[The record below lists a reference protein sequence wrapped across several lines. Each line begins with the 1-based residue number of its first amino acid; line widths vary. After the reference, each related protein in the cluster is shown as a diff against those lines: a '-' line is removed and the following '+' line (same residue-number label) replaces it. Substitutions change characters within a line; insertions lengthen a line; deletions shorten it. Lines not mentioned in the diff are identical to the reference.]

1 MIRGG
6 IALLLTCFLPLEAAA
21 LDGQAVQATIVQAL
35 RAAGQDGVPVV
46 SPNRPYPSCAK
57 SLDVTPH
64 QGGWHAVQV
73 TCDGPGG
80 WSRVIRIEGGTAAP
94 RRPGVPED
102 QPQRP
107 ALVLAESL
115 PRGTVLEAGHLRE
128 AAIGARARGE
138 LVMSP
143 ETAIGRR
150 LKSNLGAGQ
159 PLLARHLEHDWQVVE
174 GGPVTIA
181 KDLGGIRIEAAGV
194 ALEPGQMGQ
203 DIRVTNAGSGEV
215 VHVTVTGR
223 NKVTVRP
230 NIR

>member
-6 IALLLTCFLPLEAAA
+6 IAVVLACLLPLDAVA
-21 LDGQAVQATIVQAL
+21 LDGQAVQAVIAQAL
-35 RAAGQDGVPVV
+35 RDAGQGGAPVV
-46 SPNRPYPSCAK
+46 SANRPYPPCMDPLNVA
-57 SLDVTPH
+57 PH
-64 QGGWHAVQV
+64 QGGWQAVQV
-73 TCDGPGG
+73 TCASPGG
-80 WSRVIRIEGGTAAP
+80 WNRVIRIEGGAAAP
-94 RRPGVPED
+94 RLPGVTD
-102 QPQRP
+102 DAPQRP
-107 ALVLAESL
+107 ALVLTESL
-115 PRGTVLEAGHLRE
+115 PRGTVLEATHLRE
-128 AAIGARARGE
+128 APIGARARGD

-159 PLLARHLEHDWQVVE
+159 PLLARHLEHDWQVDV

-181 KDLGGIRIEAAGV
+181 TDLGGIRIEAAGV

>member
-6 IALLLTCFLPLEAAA
+6 IALLLACLLPLNAVA
-21 LDGQAVQATIVQAL
+21 LDGQAVQARIAQAL
-35 RAAGQDGVPVV
+35 VDAGQGGAPVV
-46 SPNRPYPSCAK
+46 SANRPYPPCADP
-57 SLDVTPH
+57 LDVAPH
-64 QGGWHAVQV
+64 QGGWQAVQV
-73 TCDGPGG
+73 TCAGPGG
-80 WSRVIRIEGGTAAP
+80 WSRVIRIEGGIAAP
-94 RRPGVPED
+94 RLPGVPED

-115 PRGTVLEAGHLRE
+115 PRGTVLDAGHLRE
-128 AAIGARARGE
+128 APIGARARGD
-138 LVMSP
+138 LVVSLDS
-143 ETAIGRR
+143 AIGRR

-159 PLLARHLEHDWQVVE
+159 PLLARHLEHDWQVAE

-181 KDLGGIRIEAAGV
+181 TNLGGIRIEAAGV
-194 ALEPGQMGQ
+194 ALEPGQLGQ